1 MDREDFSRQITA
13 LRRGELRLER
23 PEANGLSRFAGGALF
38 EMRQYVSALEAGYRA
53 VCGIADGYA
62 RQERVTE
69 ATSGRLVRE
78 LTERQWS
85 DGAALGYAAMA
96 LRMTGYTPSAAI
108 CVLEAMQEAMEANTL
123 QEAAEAH
130 QALLEGG
137 GHG

>member
-1 MDREDFSRQITA
+1 MEKEEFVRQISA
-13 LRRGELRLER
+13 LQRGELRLER
-23 PEANGLSRFAGGALF
+23 PEANGLSRFAGGAIF

-53 VCGIADGYA
+53 VCGIVDAYA

-69 ATSGRLVRE
+69 ATSGRLVRD

-85 DGAALGYAAMA
+85 DGAALGYAVMGLNRAGFSPCEA
-96 LRMTGYTPSAAI
+96 VR
-108 CVLEAMQEAMEANTL
+108 VLEAMEEAMQLNTL